1 MKRRGFA
8 IFAAVVFALS
18 GAFGAETASADSSQA
33 SARAL
38 LARAEEKRFAEDWY
52 GAVEDYLAAVAR
64 NPSYAEALEGLA
76 ECYYEVG
83 EYDEALTYAKK
94 TAPFKRGDASLQNLE
109 GFIRIGLSDLAG
121 ARKLFEG
128 VAATRPNDLDARF
141 GLALLDLAA
150 GKKTDAR
157 SKLEESLRVSP
168 QNARALLSLA
178 LIADDQGRRPEAQ
191 ALIDR
196 ALRYHGEEPRVQFT
210 AARLARAAGDREQA
224 IFYARNAL
232 KASPSYAE
240 ARRLLASLMYESAS
254 YEEAISLMREAVAR
268 NRKDCLSWFTLGL
281 ASQAA
286 GRRTDAIYAFRQ
298 IVAQRPDDEVARIAL
313 EDAVMDGA
321 PLEDPS
327 REEYADWHFSRG
339 AEFEDRNY
347 SEQALF
353 EYRRGLKVYPY
364 SKKGRVLYA
373 NLLRRRGLP
382 GAQLS
387 ELRLL
392 KELGKADTAVL
403 DSIETYENLLGDSVS
418 STWRVDQYALPK
430 RPYKLAVF
438 YIEGSG
444 EEYHGSSTPLLARYL
459 SELLSSTSRLSV
471 LSLSPKVGSSTEA
484 FRKAREAGAD
494 YYLVVTV
501 RETERDIELDGELKV
516 GRTGSLATRFNSYRS
531 GNDRVKDAASR
542 LDELLVS
549 SLAPRGSLL
558 KRNADRGLVD
568 LGKSDGFKAGDKL
581 LVLRG
586 SGLAVAPN
594 GLGPSYPQ
602 DAVVGS
608 FTITRVDEEL
618 SEGKL
623 ASADFFDRVNVG
635 DEVLLSP
642 PSDKSASKKTPPR
655 ESRPAGSAWSGLF
668 TAIRALR

>member
-1 MKRRGFA
+1 MTRRGFA
-8 IFAAVVFALS
+8 VFAAVVFFVA
-18 GAFGAETASADSSQA
+18 GAFGLAAGAAAEAASTASARELVAQ
-33 SARAL
+33 
-38 LARAEEKRFAEDWY
+38 AEEKRFAEDWY
-52 GAVEDYLAAVAR
+52 GAVEDYLAAVSK

-94 TAPFKRGDASLQNLE
+94 TAPYKRGDASIQNLE

-121 ARKLFEG
+121 ARKLFAG

-150 GKKTDAR
+150 GKKTEAR

-178 LIADDQGRRPEAQ
+178 LIADDQGREPEAQ
-191 ALIDR
+191 ALIER

-210 AARLARAAGDREQA
+210 AARLARASGDREKA

-232 KASPSYAE
+232 KASPSYPDAL
-240 ARRLLASLMYESAS
+240 RLLGSLMYESAS
-254 YEEAISLMREAVAR
+254 YEEAISLMHEAVAR
-268 NRKDCLSWFTLGL
+268 DRKDCLSWFTLGL

-286 GRRTDAIYAFRQ
+286 GRRSDAIYALRQ
-298 IVAQRPDDEVARIAL
+298 VIAQRPDDEVARIAL
-313 EDAVMDGA
+313 EGVVMDGA
-321 PLEDPS
+321 SLEDPS

-339 AEFEDRNY
+339 SEFEDRNY
-347 SEQALF
+347 FGEALF

-382 GAQLS
+382 GAQLA
-387 ELRLL
+387 ELNVL
-392 KELGKADTAVL
+392 KELGKADTEVL
-403 DSIETYENLLGDSVS
+403 DSIETYENLLGGSVS
-418 STWRVDQYALPK
+418 SSWRVDQYALPK
-430 RPYKLAVF
+430 RPYKLAIF
-438 YIEGSG
+438 YLDGSG
-444 EEYHGSSTPLLARYL
+444 EEYHGSSTPVLVRYL
-459 SELLSSTSRLSV
+459 SDLLSSTSRLSV
-471 LSLSPKVGSSTEA
+471 LSLAPKVGSSTEA
-484 FRKAREAGAD
+484 FRKAREGGAD

-501 RETERDIELDGELKV
+501 RETERDIEIDGELKV

-542 LDELLVS
+542 LNELLIS
-549 SLAPRGSLL
+549 SLEAKGSLL

-568 LGKSDGFKAGDKL
+568 LGASDGFKVGDKL

-586 SGLAVAPN
+586 GSLAVAPN
-594 GLGPSYPQ
+594 GLGPSYPK
-602 DAVVGS
+602 DALVGT
-608 FTITRVDEEL
+608 FTITKLDEEL

-635 DEVLLSP
+635 DEVLRA
-642 PSDKSASKKTPPR
+642 PSTTPAKKAPPR
-655 ESRPAGSAWSGLF
+655 ESRPAGSAWSALF